1 MTRFFRCA
9 ELKTTCSKNHFA
21 PVQGTPDC
29 GFSLPVPVPDFPD
42 FPDFPFSGHFHRKV
56 NLVRQ
61 VYTQRLR
68 PLTLGAISRAV
79 RLTLG
84 AISRAVHLM
93 LTLGGDLSSRT
104 PNVRGDFR
112 GDFSSRTPNVGGDFR
127 GDFSSRTPNVRGD
140 FSSRTPNV
148 RGEGRGSVSSRTQS
162 KGRDRVFL

>member
-1 MTRFFRCA
+1 MTRFSRCA

-29 GFSLPVPVPDFPD
+29 GFSLPVPVPD

-112 GDFSSRTPNVGGDFR
+112 GDFSSRTPNV
-127 GDFSSRTPNVRGD
+127 RGD